1 MATPSSRGITGA
13 VLIAFCLAVAPAAGE
28 EMAFADWLVDLR
40 REAAEKGVGRATLDR
55 ALRGLSPIKR
65 VIELDRRQPEFT
77 LTFRQYLT
85 RVVPP
90 ARVAKGKRKLNE
102 NRALL
107 ESVAAK
113 YRVQARFLVAFWGIE
128 TDFGRLTGGFPVVR
142 ALATLAHDGRR
153 STYFRRELIDALKI
167 LDRGHIDFAKMTGS
181 WAGAMGQPQ
190 FMPSSF
196 LAFAVDGDGD
206 GRKDIWTTKADVF
219 ASAANYLARSGWRG
233 GQTWGR
239 QVRLPDG
246 FDPALADLKV
256 RKGLRAWQALG
267 VRRID
272 GRDLPTRD
280 LESSIVFPGKPG
292 GDAYVVYNNFRTILK
307 WNRSTYFAVAVGSLA
322 DRIGGG

>member
-1 MATPSSRGITGA
+1 MPSSRGIAGAILVATG
-13 VLIAFCLAVAPAAGE
+13 LAAAPAAGGE
-28 EMAFADWLVDLR
+28 TAFADWLIDLR
-40 REAAEKGVGRATLDR
+40 HEAAEKGVGNATLDR

-65 VIELDRRQPEFT
+65 VIELDRKQPEFT

-90 ARVAKGKRKLNE
+90 ARVAKGKQKLNE

-153 STYFRRELIDALKI
+153 STYFRRELINALKI
-167 LDRGHIDFAKMTGS
+167 LDGGHIDFAKMTGS

-196 LAFAVDGDGD
+196 LSFAVDGNGD

-219 ASAANYLARSGWRG
+219 ASAANYLARSGWKG

-239 QVRLPDG
+239 RVQLPDG
-246 FDPALADLKV
+246 FDTVLADLKV
-256 RKGLRAWQALG
+256 RKNLSAWQALG

-272 GRDLPTRD
+272 GSDLPTRD
-280 LESSIVFPGKPG
+280 LEASIVFPGKPG